1 MKAFISIDLE
11 GMPYV
16 VIPGHL
22 GLKGA
27 LYQEAREIATK
38 VTLTVAEELHDNGFK
53 EVVIADSHGPMV
65 NLLVDNLPDFV
76 ELVRGYPR
84 PVSMVAGVEGCDVAL
99 FLGYHARAGTTYAT
113 FDHTYSGRAIH
124 RVMVNG
130 EEASEF
136 LLNAYV
142 AGEYKVP
149 VILVAG
155 DLRLLE
161 DDVKQLAPWAEGV
174 VLKKSL
180 SRGAARSF
188 GMGRIEKEL
197 RSGVKR
203 ALTAFKQKKAK
214 SLIAKNPVEM
224 QVTFN
229 STYFADAAEL
239 LPIVKRTS
247 GLDIEYTA
255 RNMVEAYKIFELLS
269 LASSGVWAIKQTQ

>member
-11 GMPYV
+11 GMPYI

-27 LYQEAREIATK
+27 LYKEARQIATN
-38 VTLTVAEELHDNGFK
+38 VTLTVAKELYDNGFK

-65 NLLVDNLPDFV
+65 NLLVDNLPDYV

-84 PVSMVAGVEGCDVAL
+84 PVSMVAGVEGCDVAM
-99 FLGYHARAGTTYAT
+99 FLGYHARAGTPHAT

-124 RVMVNG
+124 SVSVNG

-136 LLNAYV
+136 LLNSYV
-142 AGEYKVP
+142 AGDYKVP

-155 DLRLLE
+155 DFRLLE
-161 DDVKQLAPWAEGV
+161 DEVRQHAPWAERV
-174 VLKKSL
+174 VLKESL
-180 SRGAARSF
+180 ARGAARSF

-197 RSGVKR
+197 QKGVKQ
-203 ALTAFKQKKAK
+203 ALITFKQSKAK
-214 SLIAKNPVEM
+214 PLVAKSPVEM
-224 QVTFN
+224 RVTYK

-239 LPIVKRTS
+239 LPTVRRVG
-247 GLDIEYTA
+247 GLDIEYSA
-255 RNMVEAYKIFELLS
+255 KNMVEAYKIFELLS
-269 LASSGVWAIKQTQ
+269 LAASGVWSIKLDQ

>member
-11 GMPYV
+11 GMPFV

-22 GLKGA
+22 GLKGS
-27 LYQEAREIATK
+27 LYKEAREIATN
-38 VTLTVAEELHDNGFK
+38 VTLPVAEELHNNGFE

-65 NLLVDNLPDFV
+65 NLLVDNLPEYI

-84 PVSMVAGVEGCDVAL
+84 PVSMVAGVEDCDVAM
-99 FLGYHARAGTTYAT
+99 FLGYHARAGTAYAT

-124 RVMVNG
+124 RVIVNG

-142 AGEYKVP
+142 AGDSKIP

-161 DDVKQLAPWAEGV
+161 DDVRQHAPWAERV

-180 SRGAARSF
+180 GRGAARSY

-197 RSGVKR
+197 RNGVKQ
-203 ALTAFKQKKAK
+203 ALATFKQNKAK
-214 SLIAKNPVEM
+214 PLIAKPPVEM

-239 LPIVKRTS
+239 LPIVKRVS

-255 RNMVEAYKIFELLS
+255 KNMVEAYKIFELLS
-269 LASSGVWAIKQTQ
+269 LAASGVWAIKQNQ